1 MREFQKGI
9 LAVLKSGLTG
19 ERAQLGADFPWERAA
34 AFVRAQSL
42 DVMFF
47 CGLQNSHISPPE
59 ELYKMQQRALMMAAY
74 AVRQECEAERLFALL
89 KQKGLDFLPLKG
101 AVLKNMY
108 PQSGMRYMGD
118 IDVLIKEEQYSE
130 IETIMRENGYAF
142 VCESNHEYVWD
153 KRNTLHVEFHKR
165 LIPSYNKDYFAYY
178 GDGWRLAHPAD
189 GSEYAMTDEDFLIYI
204 FTHLAKHYRDSGI
217 GLKHFID
224 IWVYLEKKSD
234 LDMEYVRRELEKL
247 QLSDFFDNVLK
258 TLGVWFDGREDSA
271 QTEMITEW
279 TFASGTYG
287 SADKSVISA
296 ALRDDAQAGKQT
308 GRIGRVMRLVFAPYE
323 YMCKRYAFLKKI
335 PCLLPVMWLVRI
347 AELLLLRRDGMLKKS
362 REIGMQSDENVD
374 GYRSALKLVG
384 LEFNFK
390 E

>member
-1 MREFQKGI
+1 MNEIQKGI
-9 LAVLKSGLTG
+9 LSILKSGITG
-19 ERAQLGADFPWERAA
+19 ECAEIGADFQWERAA
-34 AFVRAQSL
+34 EFARAQSL

-59 ELYKMQQRALMMAAY
+59 ELCKMQQRALMMAAY

-89 KQKGLDFLPLKG
+89 KQKGIKFLPLKG
-101 AVLKNMY
+101 SVLKNMY
-108 PQSGMRYMGD
+108 PQTGMRYMGD
-118 IDVLIKEEQYSE
+118 IDVLIKEEQYAE
-130 IETIMRENGYAF
+130 IAELMRTNGYAF

-153 KRNTLHVEFHKR
+153 KKNTLHVEFHKL
-165 LIPSYNKDYFAYY
+165 LIPSYNRDYFAYY
-178 GDGWRLAHPAD
+178 GDGWRLAHRAD

-224 IWVYLEKKSD
+224 IWVYLEKKPD
-234 LDMEYVRRELEKL
+234 LDMEYVKRELGKL
-247 QLSDFFDNVLK
+247 RLADFFDNVLK
-258 TLGVWFDGREDSA
+258 TLGVWFDGEEESA

-279 TFASGTYG
+279 TFTSGTYG
-287 SADKSVISA
+287 SADKRIISA
-296 ALRDDAQAGKQT
+296 ALRDDADAGKQT
-308 GRIGRVMRLVFAPYE
+308 GRIGRTLRLVFAPYE
-323 YMCKRYAFLKKI
+323 YMCKRYTVLKKI
-335 PCLLPVMWLVRI
+335 PCLLPFMWIVRATELVV
-347 AELLLLRRDGMLKKS
+347 LRRDGLLKKS
-362 REIGMQSDENVD
+362 REIGMQSEENVA